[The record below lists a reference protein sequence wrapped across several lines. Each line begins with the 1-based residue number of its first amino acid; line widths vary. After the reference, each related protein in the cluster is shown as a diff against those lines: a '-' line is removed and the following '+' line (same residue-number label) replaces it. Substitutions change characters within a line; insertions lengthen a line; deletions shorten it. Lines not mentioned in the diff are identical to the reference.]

1 MQAKEHCRQYIVSGP
16 ELNRG
21 CLRIPKEDVLKQIHT
36 LNMQMEI
43 TAKFYDMGVKGYL
56 TNDYLILDEQQQ
68 QQQQST
74 GSSPVG
80 PASPTPSSTGSNEV
94 EQFREFVNLSSSVK
108 KEPLTL
114 LTDSKTKKT
123 YLAALVAIE
132 SSSTISEGFD
142 LAQQIIKVKK
152 FIGLHFSAH
161 H

>member
-16 ELNRG
+16 ELNKG

-68 QQQQST
+68 QT
-74 GSSPVG
+74 AGSSPTAGSV
-80 PASPTPSSTGSNEV
+80 SPTTAAASSSSSGNEI
-94 EQFREFVNLSSSVK
+94 EQFREFVNSSSSVK

-132 SSSTISEGFD
+132 SSPTITEGFD
-142 LAQQIIKVKK
+142 LAQQIIKVKS
-152 FIGLHFSAH
+152 FFLFVCL
-161 H
+161 

>member
-1 MQAKEHCRQYIVSGP
+1 MQAKENCRQYIVSGS
-16 ELNRG
+16 ELNKG

-56 TNDYLILDEQQQ
+56 TNDHLILDEQQQ
-68 QQQQST
+68 QQQAGGST
-74 GSSPVG
+74 SSPSTSAG
-80 PASPTPSSTGSNEV
+80 SPTSNGSGNNEI
-94 EQFREFVNLSSSVK
+94 EQFREFANSSSSVK

-142 LAQQIIKVKK
+142 LAQQIIKVSCL
-152 FIGLHFSAH
+152 IELVLG
-161 H
+161 